1 MEAAITAL
9 IAVIGGGAA
18 LNNRLHNRINN
29 VHDRISGLDRRI
41 DAIEL
46 NVAQDYVSKADLSVM
61 VQRMED
67 HAFEPGK
74 KLKISSNYTFD
85 FQRRETVVYWDYFL
99 NNTGKNVI
107 FQNLGETYEHN
118 MSSGISK
125 LAFPL
130 K

>member
-1 MEAAITAL
+1 MEAIVSVV
-9 IAVIGGGAA
+9 IAAVAGGAA

-67 HAFEPGK
+67 HMVRIEN
-74 KLKISSNYTFD
+74 KLDQIVLRN
-85 FQRRETVVYWDYFL
+85 
-99 NNTGKNVI
+99 
-107 FQNLGETYEHN
+107 
-118 MSSGISK
+118 
-125 LAFPL
+125 
-130 K
+130 